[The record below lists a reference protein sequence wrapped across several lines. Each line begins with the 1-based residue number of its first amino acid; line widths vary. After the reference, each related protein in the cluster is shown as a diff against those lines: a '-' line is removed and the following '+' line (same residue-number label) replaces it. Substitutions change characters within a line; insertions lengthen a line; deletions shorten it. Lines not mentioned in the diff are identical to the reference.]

1 MPRSRTS
8 EALRRARL
16 GGVALDKVD
25 TSRVLEL
32 EDVLTPEGLM
42 LIQCWV
48 RDGLTVKQIAER
60 LQVSSDTLYK
70 WRYNHPELEEAFKKG
85 KELVDYE
92 VENALLKA
100 ALGYTKTKTIVYT
113 GKLKSNGSRDVGEE
127 KVVEEVGPNVTA
139 CLAWLNNRKSKDWQR
154 NRDDSVSLED
164 KMSGVTIQIIK
175 GNTAETVP
183 QSSSNPDTTDDDWG
197 DDDWGDDDWGDE

>member
-1 MPRSRTS
+1 MPRTRTS
-8 EALRRARL
+8 EALRKARL
-16 GGVALDKVD
+16 GGVAAEKVD
-25 TSRVLEL
+25 ASRVLEL
-32 EDVLTPEGLM
+32 EDILTDEGLT

-60 LQVSSDTLYK
+60 LQVSPDTLYK
-70 WRYNHPELEEAFKKG
+70 WRYKNPELEEAFKKG

-100 ALGYTKTKTIVYT
+100 ALGYTKKKTVTYLGT
-113 GKLKSNGSRDVGEE
+113 VRKNGSREIGGEE
-127 KVVEEVGPNVTA
+127 IVEEVGPNVTA

-154 NRDDSVSLED
+154 NRDESLSLED

-175 GNTAETVP
+175 GNAAETAP
-183 QSSSNPDTTDDDWG
+183 QSADDDDWG
-197 DDDWGDDDWGDE
+197 DDDDDW

>member
-1 MPRSRTS
+1 MPRTRTS
-8 EALRRARL
+8 EVLRKARL
-16 GGVALDKVD
+16 GGVAMEKVD

-32 EDVLTPEGLM
+32 EDVLTDEGLM

-70 WRYNHPELEEAFKKG
+70 WRYKNSQLEEAFKKG

-100 ALGYTKTKTIVYT
+100 ALGYTKKKTATYIGTVR
-113 GKLKSNGSRDVGEE
+113 KSGSREIGGEE
-127 KVVEEVGPNVTA
+127 IVEEVGPNVTA

-154 NRDDSVSLED
+154 NRDESLSLED

-183 QSSSNPDTTDDDWG
+183 QSADDDDWG
-197 DDDWGDDDWGDE
+197 DDDDDW

>member
-1 MPRSRTS
+1 MPRTRTS
-8 EALRRARL
+8 EALRKARL
-16 GGVALDKVD
+16 GGVATEKVD

-32 EDVLTPEGLM
+32 EDILTDEGLT

-48 RDGLTVKQIAER
+48 RDGLTVKQIAAR

-70 WRYNHPELEEAFKKG
+70 WRYKNPQLEEAFKKG

-100 ALGYTKTKTIVYT
+100 ALGYTKKKTVTYL
-113 GKLKSNGSRDVGEE
+113 GNVRKNGNREIGGEE
-127 KVVEEVGPNVTA
+127 IIEEVGPNVTA

-154 NRDDSVSLED
+154 NRDESLSLED

-183 QSSSNPDTTDDDWG
+183 QSADDDDWG
-197 DDDWGDDDWGDE
+197 GDDDDW

>member
-1 MPRSRTS
+1 MPRTRTS
-8 EALRRARL
+8 EMLRKARL
-16 GGVALDKVD
+16 GGVAMEKVD

-32 EDVLTPEGLM
+32 EDILTDEGLI

-60 LQVSSDTLYK
+60 LQVNSDTLYK
-70 WRYNHPELEEAFKKG
+70 WRYRNPQLEEAFKKG

-100 ALGYTKTKTIVYT
+100 ALGYTKKKTITYLGNVR
-113 GKLKSNGSRDVGEE
+113 KSGSREIGGEE
-127 KVVEEVGPNVTA
+127 IIEEVGPNVTA

-154 NRDDSVSLED
+154 NRDESLSLED
-164 KMSGVTIQIIK
+164 KISGVTIQIIK

-183 QSSSNPDTTDDDWG
+183 QSTAEDDDDDWG
-197 DDDWGDDDWGDE
+197 DDDDW